1 MQVLPL
7 VIRSCVYDF
16 FIVTLQQIVPFR
28 FGMDKND
35 NYYRQFKNELAQYIM
50 DTSQQWTTVIKPK
63 DKLLSVDFKEI
74 WQYRDL
80 MMLFVKRNIITQ
92 YKQTILGPLWYLIQP
107 LMTTIMYM
115 VVFGGIAKIS
125 TDGLPQPLFY
135 LAGISFWQYFSDCL
149 TKTSNTFVN
158 NAGIF
163 GKVYFPRLITPL
175 SDVISNLVRF
185 GIQFGLFLCVY
196 AYYMIF
202 TDAPIHTNWYALL
215 IPILVM
221 MLAGLSLGFGI
232 LFSSMTTKYRDL
244 QLLLSF
250 FVSLWMYATP
260 VIYPL
265 STITNPKLLLVMQLN
280 PLTGIVE
287 FFKYGMLGVGCHEWW
302 MLGYSFGFMVV
313 LLITGVV
320 VFNKVQRSF
329 MDTV

>member
-1 MQVLPL
+1 MGKIEQ
-7 VIRSCVYDF
+7 
-16 FIVTLQQIVPFR
+16 
-28 FGMDKND
+28 G
-35 NYYRQFKNELAQYIM
+35 
-50 DTSQQWTTVIKPK
+50 WTTEIRPK

-92 YKQTILGPLWYLIQP
+92 YKQTILGPLWYVIQP
-107 LMTTIMYM
+107 MMTTVMYM

-135 LAGISFWQYFSDCL
+135 LAGISFWQYFADCL

-163 GKVYFPRLITPL
+163 GKVYFPRLVTPL

-185 GIQFGLFLCVY
+185 GIQFALFLIVY
-196 AYYMIF
+196 LYYFIF
-202 TDAPIHTNWYALL
+202 TDANIQPNLYALL
-215 IPILVM
+215 FPILVV
-221 MLAGLSLGFGI
+221 MLAGLALGFGI

-265 STITNPKLLLVMQLN
+265 STITNDTLRMVMQLN

-287 FFKYGMLGVGCHEWW
+287 FFKYGMLGVGNHEWW

-313 LLITGVV
+313 LLAIGIV
-320 VFNKVQRSF
+320 VFNKVQKSF

>member
-1 MQVLPL
+1 MGAG
-7 VIRSCVYDF
+7 
-16 FIVTLQQIVPFR
+16 FINFAAKIQINLHICKKKRTFVAKFIFMAEIQQ
-28 FGMDKND
+28 G
-35 NYYRQFKNELAQYIM
+35 
-50 DTSQQWTTVIKPK
+50 WTTEIRPK
-63 DKLLSVDFKEI
+63 DSLLSVDFKEI
-74 WQYRDL
+74 WRYRDL

-92 YKQTILGPLWYLIQP
+92 YKQTVLGPLWFLIQP
-107 LMTTIMYM
+107 LMTTVMYM

-135 LAGISFWQYFSDCL
+135 LAGISFWQYFADCL
-149 TKTSNTFVN
+149 NKTSNTFVN

-163 GKVYFPRLITPL
+163 GKVYFPRLVTPL
-175 SDVISNLVRF
+175 SDVISNLLRF
-185 GIQFGLFLCVY
+185 GIQFGLFLVVY
-196 AYYMIF
+196 LYYVIF
-202 TDAPIHTNWYALL
+202 TDVQIHTNLYALL
-215 IPILVM
+215 LPVLVL

-244 QLLLSF
+244 QLLLGF

-265 STITNPKLLLVMQLN
+265 STITNDTLRLVMQLN

-287 FFKYGMLGVGCHEWW
+287 FFKYGMLGVGVHDWW

-313 LLITGVV
+313 LLAIGII
-320 VFNKVQRSF
+320 VFNKVQKSF

>member
-1 MQVLPL
+1 MSKQDP
-7 VIRSCVYDF
+7 
-16 FIVTLQQIVPFR
+16 
-28 FGMDKND
+28 
-35 NYYRQFKNELAQYIM
+35 
-50 DTSQQWTTVIKPK
+50 QWTTVIRPK
-63 DKLLSVDFKEI
+63 EKLLSVDFKEI

-80 MMLFVKRNIITQ
+80 LTLFVKRNIITQ
-92 YKQTILGPLWYLIQP
+92 YKQTVLGPLWYVIQP
-107 LMTTIMYM
+107 LMTTVMYM

-135 LAGISFWQYFSDCL
+135 LAGICFWQYFSDCL
-149 TKTSNTFVN
+149 TKTSNTFVA

-175 SDVISNLVRF
+175 SDAMSNLVRF
-185 GIQFGLFLCVY
+185 SIQFTLFLSVY
-196 AYYMIF
+196 AYYHLF
-202 TDAPIHTNWYALL
+202 TDVQIHTNWYALL
-215 IPILVM
+215 IPVLVV
-221 MLAGLSLGFGI
+221 MLAGLALGFGI

-265 STITNPKLLLVMQLN
+265 STITNPKLMLVMQLN
-280 PLTGIVE
+280 PLTGIIE

-302 MLGYSFGFMVV
+302 MLGYSFAFMIV
-313 LLITGVV
+313 LLSIGIV

>member
-1 MQVLPL
+1 MTE
-7 VIRSCVYDF
+7 IEE
-16 FIVTLQQIVPFR
+16 
-28 FGMDKND
+28 N
-35 NYYRQFKNELAQYIM
+35 
-50 DTSQQWTTVIKPK
+50 WTTVIRPK

-74 WQYRDL
+74 WRYRDL

-92 YKQTILGPLWYLIQP
+92 YKQTILGPVWYLIQP

-135 LAGISFWQYFSDCL
+135 LAGICFWQYFSDCL

-185 GIQFGLFLCVY
+185 SIQFGLFLCVY
-196 AYYMIF
+196 AYYAIF
-202 TDAPIHTNWYALL
+202 TDVHIHPNWYALMV
-215 IPILVM
+215 PVLVA
-221 MLAGLSLGFGI
+221 MLAGLALGFGI

-265 STITNPKLLLVMQLN
+265 STITNHKLLFIMQLN
-280 PLTGIVE
+280 PLTGIIE

-302 MLGYSFGFMVV
+302 MLGYSFIFMLI
-313 LLITGVV
+313 LLGIGII

>member
-1 MQVLPL
+1 MAEIQE
-7 VIRSCVYDF
+7 
-16 FIVTLQQIVPFR
+16 
-28 FGMDKND
+28 K
-35 NYYRQFKNELAQYIM
+35 
-50 DTSQQWTTVIKPK
+50 WTTEIRPK

-92 YKQTILGPLWYLIQP
+92 YKQTILGPLWYVIQP
-107 LMTTIMYM
+107 LMTTVMYM

-135 LAGISFWQYFSDCL
+135 LAGISFWQYFADCL

-163 GKVYFPRLITPL
+163 GKVYFPRLVTPL

-185 GIQFGLFLCVY
+185 GIQFALFLVVY
-196 AYYMIF
+196 AYYALF
-202 TDAPIHTNWYALL
+202 TDVQIHTNWYALL
-215 IPILVM
+215 LPVLIV
-221 MLAGLSLGFGI
+221 MLAGLALGFGI

-265 STITNPKLLLVMQLN
+265 STITNEKLRLVMQLN

-287 FFKYGMLGVGCHEWW
+287 FFKYGMLGVGNHDWW

-313 LLITGVV
+313 LLAVGII
-320 VFNKVQRSF
+320 VFNKVQKSF

>member
-1 MQVLPL
+1 MVEKEQ
-7 VIRSCVYDF
+7 
-16 FIVTLQQIVPFR
+16 
-28 FGMDKND
+28 G
-35 NYYRQFKNELAQYIM
+35 
-50 DTSQQWTTVIKPK
+50 WTTEICPK
-63 DKLLSVDFKEI
+63 DNLLSVDFKEI
-74 WQYRDL
+74 WRYRDL

-92 YKQTILGPLWYLIQP
+92 YKQTILGPLWYVIQP

-158 NAGIF
+158 NASIF
-163 GKVYFPRLITPL
+163 GKVYFPRLVTPL

-185 GIQFGLFLCVY
+185 GIQFGLFLVVY
-196 AYYMIF
+196 AYYALF
-202 TDAPIHTNWYALL
+202 TDVQIHTNWYALMF
-215 IPILVM
+215 PVLVL
-221 MLAGLSLGFGI
+221 MLAGLALGFGI

-244 QLLLSF
+244 QLLLGF

-265 STITNPKLLLVMQLN
+265 STINNETLRLVMQLN

-287 FFKYGMLGVGCHEWW
+287 FFKYGMLGVGNHEWW

-313 LLITGVV
+313 LLAIGIV
-320 VFNKVQRSF
+320 VFNKVQKSF

>member
-1 MQVLPL
+1 MN
-7 VIRSCVYDF
+7 
-16 FIVTLQQIVPFR
+16 
-28 FGMDKND
+28 MA
-35 NYYRQFKNELAQYIM
+35 ELEQA
-50 DTSQQWTTVIKPK
+50 WTTEIKPK
-63 DKLLSVDFKEI
+63 EKLLSVDFKEI
-74 WQYRDL
+74 WRYRDL

-92 YKQTILGPLWYLIQP
+92 YKQTVLGPLWFLIQP
-107 LMTTIMYM
+107 LMTTVMYM

-135 LAGISFWQYFSDCL
+135 LAGISFWQYFADCL
-149 TKTSNTFVN
+149 NKTSNTFVS

-163 GKVYFPRLITPL
+163 GKVYFPRLVTPL

-185 GIQFGLFLCVY
+185 GIQFGLFLVVY
-196 AYYMIF
+196 AYYAIF
-202 TDAPIHTNWYALL
+202 TDVQIHTNWYVLML
-215 IPILVM
+215 PVLVL
-221 MLAGLSLGFGI
+221 MLAGLALGFGI

-265 STITNPKLLLVMQLN
+265 STITNPTLRLVMQLN

-287 FFKYGMLGVGCHEWW
+287 FFKYGILGVGVHEWW
-302 MLGYSFGFMVV
+302 MLGYSFVFMVI
-313 LLITGVV
+313 LLAIGIV
-320 VFNKVQRSF
+320 VFNKVQKSF